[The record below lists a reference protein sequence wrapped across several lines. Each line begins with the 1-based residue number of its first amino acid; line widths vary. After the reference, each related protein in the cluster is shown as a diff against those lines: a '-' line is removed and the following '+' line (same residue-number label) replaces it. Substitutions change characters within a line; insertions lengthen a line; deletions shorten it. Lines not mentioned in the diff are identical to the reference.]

1 MSPLKLFLAF
11 RFCSK
16 VSKKVRNKGTL
27 KASKEALLDA
37 YMTKNNNIKR
47 WENDELNKN
56 PARIKNH
63 H

>member
-1 MSPLKLFLAF
+1 LAF